1 MYLFYIRH
9 GEPIYDPDSLTETG
23 KKQAE
28 ALKERFSKY
37 GLDKIYASSSE
48 RAIQTAKPTADAL
61 KLGIEILDWAHEK
74 YAGEEFGALHKQQW
88 CFADEETTA
97 IFKSK
102 EIISLGNKWVD
113 SEYFR
118 NTGMRKGYYRV
129 KNETIKFIESLG
141 YKYNSENETFIA
153 EKPKYERVAL
163 FAHGG
168 FGYIF
173 LSCLLNIPY
182 PMFCTRFYTVG
193 LSQVCVIEI
202 TDEGKGI
209 TPILLQYS
217 NDSHLYKY
225 DLPREYGKQTF

>member
-9 GEPIYDPDSLTETG
+9 AEPVYDPDGLTETG
-23 KKQAE
+23 VKQAE
-28 ALKERFSKY
+28 ALKERFLQY

-48 RAIQTAKPTADAL
+48 RAIQTARPTAQAL
-61 KLGIEILDWAHEK
+61 KLDIEILDWANEK
-74 YAGEEFGALHKQQW
+74 YAGEEFGALNKPQW
-88 CFADEETTA
+88 CFADEETKA
-97 IFKSK
+97 IFGLK
-102 EIISLGNKWVD
+102 EILSLGNNWVD
-113 SEYFR
+113 SDYFR

-129 KNETIKFIESLG
+129 KSETINFIESLG
-141 YKYNSENETFIA
+141 YKYDSEKETYKA

-182 PMFCTRFYTVG
+182 PMFCTRFDTVG
-193 LSQVCVIEI
+193 LSNVCVVEI
-202 TDEGKGI
+202 KDEGEGI
-209 TPILLQYS
+209 MPVLLQYS
-217 NDSHLYKY
+217 NDSHLYKN